1 MDIKNVCVEL
11 GSGIFEKPQA
21 LGDYLVKNGYKSSLI
36 ICPNSSDIRFV
47 ENILRRRSIPARRIT
62 EFLEQEEI
70 AKISTWLSEQND
82 IVVVC
87 GIKCGIKIA
96 STWGV
101 NIIFYSPLNDFEI
114 YSKIASNEE
123 SSNSNLK
130 EVVSLLSPQEL
141 PAFVEVRKQIKSL
154 ETIQIKEEDSILS
167 QKEIL
172 DKTISNLP
180 SRGSILALGLTEA
193 YAKEL
198 GIQNTQAESPSMTT
212 LKKLITFLMENSLG
226 NTPKNSIEEELLIV
240 SADDQE
246 NLLDENRGD
255 NNRGRNNPSSYSKNK
270 HRGNDNSSNRYNNKR
285 QGSYNSK
292 NGGDRKNNKY
302 KDKNRGDDR
311 YNDRNNRN
319 KRNEKPTPQY
329 FPIRLYV
336 GLGDEQGLKP
346 HEIKDFISK
355 NANVEREEIGFATVR
370 NCYSFVDLTKSA
382 ADIALSKESGYEYEG
397 RLITVER
404 ALTAHSPKRRHSDK
418 ASSDYRENISSDSAE

>member
-62 EFLEQEEI
+62 EFLENEEI
-70 AKISTWLSEQND
+70 SKITNWLSEQND

-87 GIKCGIKIA
+87 GIKCGMKIA
-96 STWGV
+96 SSWGV

-240 SADDQE
+240 SADEQE
-246 NLLDENRGD
+246 NLLDD
-255 NNRGRNNPSSYSKNK
+255 SNNRGRNNSSKFSKNK
-270 HRGNDNSSNRYNNKR
+270 HRGNENSSDRYNDKR

-292 NGGDRKNNKY
+292 NVGDRKNNKY
-302 KDKNRGDDR
+302 KDKSRGDDR
-311 YNDRNNRN
+311 YNDRNKRN
-319 KRNEKPTPQY
+319 KKPTPQY

-355 NANVEREEIGFATVR
+355 NANVDREEIGFATVR

-404 ALTAHSPKRRHSDK
+404 ALTAHSPKRRYSDK
-418 ASSDYRENISSDSAE
+418 VSNDHRETTSTEQAE